1 MSCRQSNALASNAS
15 VTPMRLAALPAWI
28 VLALGLPVTARAA
41 DPAPPAGPA
50 DPIDP
55 AVAAHPASGSVSF
68 DADFFPAGMAPKVD
82 LSRFEKG
89 NVVLPGDYYGDIRLN
104 TRWRARGDITFANP
118 PGSDD
123 AQPCFDAAM
132 LTSYGIDLKK
142 VAADAAA
149 KGKLPIPQGRF
160 CAPLGDYIPDASTRF
175 DVGTQDLSISVP
187 QIYESRN
194 AQGYVDPSQ
203 WDAGIN
209 AAVFAYN
216 ANLYRSGNGRQ
227 ETSGYL
233 GLNASMNFGSWHV
246 AHQGAA
252 SWREHAGL
260 RYQPSATYL
269 QHDIPS
275 WQAQFVAGDTFTSG
289 DMFESV
295 RLRGVRL
302 YTDDRMLP
310 QSLRG
315 FAPVVRGIAETNA
328 HVIVRQN
335 GYVIYDVNVAPGSF
349 AFDDLYP
356 TGYGGDLNVEV
367 QEADGR
373 IKRFVVPFSA
383 VPQLLRPGQQRWSVS
398 AGKVEQQNQVNTP
411 NLLQATY
418 QRGLTNRVT
427 AYSGVTL
434 GEGYRAALVGAG
446 LNTAIGAFSTDM
458 TQARNQ
464 VPGSRAAQ
472 GLSTRVAFNK
482 NVVQTGTN
490 FGIAAYRYSTGGY
503 VGLNDAVTMRTW
515 AARGEAALLSRQRSR
530 MDVNINQNLPGNNG
544 QVFLTGSSINYWN
557 QRGRQVDFTA
567 GYSGSWKSLSYS
579 LSAQRTR
586 DSLDTSGLFGNTLAN
601 RIPGDITPVV
611 TLPALQTR
619 RDTRLFLTV
628 SMPLGRAEN
637 APLMTALASRSPR
650 EGSNEQVTV
659 GGTYGAER
667 RLSYSGTLSHA
678 VGGNNAA
685 VSGQYNGSFGNVGA
699 SYSRGSSYQ
708 QLGASMSGSL
718 VVYRGSAVFSPPT
731 GDTIGLVYAP
741 GATGARIEGGQGSV
755 LGINGYGVVPYLQP
769 YQLNTVAL
777 DPKNA
782 SAGLELKSSQ
792 IDVAPRSNS
801 VVLIRFDSK
810 IGRALLVETSLPD
823 GRPIPFGADVL
834 DAKGVNIGVTGQ
846 ASRLYIRDMPSSGM
860 VTVQWGDGEVDSC
873 QINLQLEP
881 QAKGA
886 HRDMEKIQAPCVFKV
901 SAVTP
906 QAHSSAIKPIAVLAH
921 GSHRMWLDG
930 VTEYMPLQHDYL
942 SHGLTARD
950 AV

>member
-1 MSCRQSNALASNAS
+1 MFRRQTNATASNAS
-15 VTPMRLAALPAWI
+15 VMPMRLAVLPAW
-28 VLALGLPVTARAA
+28 VALALGLPVTAYA
-41 DPAPPAGPA
+41 A

-55 AVAAHPASGSVSF
+55 AAAANPASGSVSF

-89 NVVLPGDYYGDIRLN
+89 NIVLPGDYYGDIRLN
-104 TRWRARGDITFANP
+104 MRWRARGDITFANP

-142 VAADAAA
+142 VAADTTVN
-149 KGKLPIPQGRF
+149 GKLQIPQGRF
-160 CAPLGDYIPDASTRF
+160 CAPLGDYISDASTSF
-175 DVGTQDLSISVP
+175 DVGTQNLSISVP
-187 QIYESRN
+187 QIYESRA

-209 AAVFAYN
+209 AAVLAYN
-216 ANLYRSGNGRQ
+216 ANLYRSGNGQQ

-252 SWREHAGL
+252 NWREHGGL
-260 RYQPSATYL
+260 SYQRSTTYL

-289 DMFESV
+289 DMFDSV

-335 GYVIYDVNVAPGSF
+335 GYVIYDVNVAPGPF

-373 IKRFVVPFSA
+373 IKRFAVPFSA

-398 AGKVEQQNQVNTP
+398 AGKVEQQGQVNTP

-427 AYSGVTL
+427 AYGGVTL
-434 GEGYRAALVGAG
+434 GDGYRAALVGAG
-446 LNTAIGAFSTDM
+446 LNTSIGAFSADL

-464 VPGSRAAQ
+464 VPGAPATQ

-482 NVVQTGTN
+482 NIVQTGTN
-490 FGIAAYRYSTGGY
+490 FGVAAYRYSTGGY

-515 AARGEAALLSRQRSR
+515 AERADSTPLSRQRSR
-530 MDVNINQNLPGNNG
+530 MDVNINQTLPGNYG
-544 QVFLTGSSINYWN
+544 QVFLIGSSTNYWN

-579 LSAQRTR
+579 FSAQRTR

-601 RIPGDITPVV
+601 RIPGDIASGV
-611 TLPALQTR
+611 TLPALQAR

-628 SMPLGRAEN
+628 SMPLGRADN
-637 APLMTALASRSPR
+637 APLMTAMASRSPR
-650 EGSNEQVTV
+650 DGSNEQMTV

-678 VGGNNAA
+678 GSGNIAS

-699 SYSRGSSYQ
+699 SYSQGSSYK

-731 GDTIGLVYAP
+731 GDTIGLVYAQ
-741 GATGARIEGGQGSV
+741 GGTGARIEGGQGSV
-755 LGINGYGVVPYLQP
+755 LDINGYGVVPYLQP

-782 SAGLELKSSQ
+782 NVGLELKSSQ

-801 VVLIRFDSK
+801 VVLIQFDSK
-810 IGRALLVETSLPD
+810 VSRALLVETSLPD
-823 GRPIPFGADVL
+823 GRPVPFGANVL
-834 DAKGVNIGVTGQ
+834 DDKGDNIGIAGQ
-846 ASRLYIRDMPSSGM
+846 ASRLYIRGLQSSGT
-860 VTVQWGDGEVDSC
+860 VTVQWGDGAMDSC
-873 QINLQLEP
+873 QANIQLP
-881 QAKGA
+881 APAKGVQV
-886 HRDMEKIQAPCVFKV
+886 DMEKVQAACVFKTATTTSTTQPTGEKPV
-901 SAVTP
+901 AMLDAGQRYTTIESVLLLPTKRSASFGRGRD
-906 QAHSSAIKPIAVLAH
+906 QA
-921 GSHRMWLDG
+921 
-930 VTEYMPLQHDYL
+930 
-942 SHGLTARD
+942 GLPERAN
-950 AV
+950 V

>member
-1 MSCRQSNALASNAS
+1 MFRRQSNAIASNAS
-15 VTPMRLAALPAWI
+15 AVPMRLAALPAW
-28 VLALGLPVTARAA
+28 VALALGFPAMVYAA
-41 DPAPPAGPA
+41 DPAAPAE
-50 DPIDP
+50 
-55 AVAAHPASGSVSF
+55 PASGSVSF

-104 TRWRARGDITFANP
+104 TRWRARGDITFANA

-142 VAADAAA
+142 VAADTVAS
-149 KGKLPIPQGRF
+149 GKQPIPQGRF
-160 CAPLGDYIPDASTRF
+160 CAPLANYIPDATTSF
-175 DVGTQDLSISVP
+175 DVGTQDFSISVP
-187 QIYESRN
+187 QIYESRS

-216 ANLYRSGNGRQ
+216 ANLYRSGNGQQ

-252 SWREHAGL
+252 NWRERGGL
-260 RYQPSATYL
+260 SYQRSATYL

-289 DMFESV
+289 DMFDSV

-335 GYVIYDVNVAPGSF
+335 GYVIYDVNVAPGPF

-373 IKRFVVPFSA
+373 IKRFAVPFSA

-398 AGKVEQQNQVNTP
+398 AGKVEQQGQVNTP

-434 GEGYRAALVGAG
+434 GDGYRAALVGAG
-446 LNTAIGAFSTDM
+446 LNTVIGAFSSDV

-464 VPGSRAAQ
+464 VPGSRATQ

-482 NVVQTGTN
+482 NIVQTGTN

-515 AARGEAALLSRQRSR
+515 AARADGAPLSRQRSR

-544 QVFLTGSSINYWN
+544 QVFLIGSSTNYWN
-557 QRGRQVDFTA
+557 QHGRQVDFTA
-567 GYSGSWKSLSYS
+567 GYSGAWKSLSYS
-579 LSAQRTR
+579 FSAQRTR
-586 DSLDTSGLFGNTLAN
+586 DSLDTSGLFGNTQVN
-601 RIPGDITPVV
+601 RIPGDTTPLA

-628 SMPLGRAEN
+628 SMPLGRVDN
-637 APLMTALASRSPR
+637 APLMTAMASSSPR
-650 EGSNEQVTV
+650 DGSNEQVTV

-667 RLSYSGTLSHA
+667 RLSYSGTLSHTG
-678 VGGNNAA
+678 GGNNAA

-699 SYSRGSSYQ
+699 SYSHGSSYS

-741 GATGARIEGGQGSV
+741 GGRGARIEGGQGSV
-755 LGINGYGVVPYLQP
+755 LDINGYGVVPYLQP

-777 DPKNA
+777 DSKNA

-792 IDVAPRSNS
+792 LDVAPRSNS

-810 IGRALLVETSLPD
+810 VSRALLVETSLPD
-823 GRPIPFGADVL
+823 GRPVPFGANVL
-834 DAKGVNIGVTGQ
+834 DDKGNNIGIAGQ
-846 ASRLYIRDMPSSGM
+846 ASRLYIRGLQSSGA
-860 VTVQWGDGEVDSC
+860 VTVQWGDGEADSC
-873 QINLQLEP
+873 QIALQLKP
-881 QAKGA
+881 QSKAA
-886 HRDMEKIQAPCVFKV
+886 RTDMEKIQAPCVLKA
-901 SAVTP
+901 SAATR
-906 QAHSSAIKPIAVLAH
+906 QANSSGTKPVAVLDHGGRSLRLGSVMEYAPLQQKPISH
-921 GSHRMWLDG
+921 GS
-930 VTEYMPLQHDYL
+930 TE
-942 SHGLTARD
+942 GD

>member
-1 MSCRQSNALASNAS
+1 MFCRQPNATASNAS
-15 VTPMRLAALPAWI
+15 ALPMRLAALPAWI
-28 VLALGLPVTARAA
+28 TLALG
-41 DPAPPAGPA
+41 GPA
-50 DPIDP
+50 VAYAANPVDLV
-55 AVAAHPASGSVSF
+55 AAAHPASGSVSF

-89 NVVLPGDYYGDIRLN
+89 NVVLPGNYYGDVRLN
-104 TRWRARGDITFANP
+104 TRWRARGDIAFANA

-142 VAADAAA
+142 VAADTAA
-149 KGKLPIPQGRF
+149 KGKLPIPQERF
-160 CAPLGDYIPDASTRF
+160 CAPLGNYIPDALTSF
-175 DVGTQDLSISVP
+175 EVGTQSFSISVP
-187 QIYESRN
+187 QIYEQRD
-194 AQGYVDPSQ
+194 AKGYVDPSH

-252 SWREHAGL
+252 SWREHGGL
-260 RYQPSATYL
+260 NYQASATYL

-289 DMFESV
+289 DMFDSV

-328 HVIVRQN
+328 HVMVRQN
-335 GYVIYDVNVAPGSF
+335 GYVIYDVNVAPGPF

-356 TGYGGDLNVEV
+356 TGYGGDLSVEV

-411 NLLQATY
+411 NILQATY
-418 QRGLTNRVT
+418 QRGLTNRLT
-427 AYSGVTL
+427 AYGGVTL
-434 GEGYRAALVGAG
+434 GDGYRGTLVGAG
-446 LNTAIGAFSTDM
+446 VNTAIGAFSSDV

-464 VPGSRAAQ
+464 VPGSRATQ

-482 NVVQTGTN
+482 NIVQTGTN

-503 VGLNDAVTMRTW
+503 VGLNDAVIMRTW
-515 AARGEAALLSRQRSR
+515 AVRGDGVPLSRQRSR
-530 MDVNINQNLPGNNG
+530 MDVNINQNLPGNYG
-544 QVFLTGSSINYWN
+544 QVFLIGSSTNYWN

-567 GYSGSWKSLSYS
+567 GYSSSWKSLTYS
-579 LSAQRTR
+579 FSAQRTR
-586 DSLDTSGLFGNTLAN
+586 DSLDTSGLFGRSPAN
-601 RIPGDITPVV
+601 RIPGDITSGA
-611 TLPALQTR
+611 TLPALQAR
-619 RDTRLFLTV
+619 RDTRLFLTI
-628 SMPLGRAEN
+628 SMPLGRADH
-637 APLMTALASRSPR
+637 APLMTALASHSPR
-650 EGSNEQVTV
+650 GGSNEQVTA
-659 GGTYGAER
+659 GGTYGADR

-678 VGGNNAA
+678 GSSNAA
-685 VSGQYNGSFGNVGA
+685 AISGQYNGSFGNVGA
-699 SYSRGSSYQ
+699 SYSHGSSYQ

-731 GDTIGLVYAP
+731 GDTIGLVHAP

-755 LGINGYGVVPYLQP
+755 LDINGYGVVPYLQP

-792 IDVAPRSNS
+792 MDVAPRANS

-810 IGRALLVETSLPD
+810 VSRALMIETRLPD
-823 GRPIPFGADVL
+823 GRPVPFGADIY
-834 DAKGVNIGVTGQ
+834 DEQGQPAGVAGQ
-846 ASRLYIRDMPSSGM
+846 ASRLFVNGIDKAAVLTVRWGDAEGDACQISVPAATAGTDKKDYEKIEVPCTWPAQRIQPSS
-860 VTVQWGDGEVDSC
+860 
-873 QINLQLEP
+873 
-881 QAKGA
+881 
-886 HRDMEKIQAPCVFKV
+886 
-901 SAVTP
+901 
-906 QAHSSAIKPIAVLAH
+906 
-921 GSHRMWLDG
+921 
-930 VTEYMPLQHDYL
+930 
-942 SHGLTARD
+942 RD
-950 AV
+950 ARSSQAVSFVPEDYYGVMSPSDLAGLDTYARKNGRRLSMTIAGEGYALLG

>member
-1 MSCRQSNALASNAS
+1 
-15 VTPMRLAALPAWI
+15 MRLAALPAWI
-28 VLALGLPVTARAA
+28 ALILGLPAVAHAA
-41 DPAPPAGPA
+41 DPAPPASPA

-55 AVAAHPASGSVSF
+55 AAAHPAPASVSF

-89 NVVLPGDYYGDIRLN
+89 NAVLPGDYYGDIRLN
-104 TRWRARGDITFANP
+104 MRWRARGDITFANS
-118 PGSDD
+118 PGSDE

-132 LTSYGIDLKK
+132 LTSYGVDLKK
-142 VAADAAA
+142 VAADATA

-160 CAPLGDYIPDASTRF
+160 CAPLGDYIPGASTQF
-175 DVGTQDLSISVP
+175 DIGTQNLSISVP

-252 SWREHAGL
+252 NWREHGGL
-260 RYQPSATYL
+260 SYQRSATYL

-275 WQAQFVAGDTFTSG
+275 WQAQVVAGDTFTSG
-289 DMFESV
+289 DMFDSV
-295 RLRGVRL
+295 RLRGIRL
-302 YTDDRMLP
+302 YTDDGMLP

-335 GYVIYDVNVAPGSF
+335 GYVIYDVNVAPGAF

-398 AGKVEQQNQVNTP
+398 AGKVEQRNQVNTP

-427 AYSGVTL
+427 GYGGVTL
-434 GEGYRAALVGAG
+434 GDGYRAALVGAG
-446 LNTAIGAFSTDM
+446 LNTAIGAFSSDL

-464 VPGSRAAQ
+464 VPGARATQ

-482 NVVQTGTN
+482 NIVQTGTN
-490 FGIAAYRYSTGGY
+490 FGVAAYRYSTGGY

-515 AARGEAALLSRQRSR
+515 AARGEGSLLSRQRSR

-579 LSAQRTR
+579 FSAQRTR
-586 DSLDTSGLFGNTLAN
+586 DSLDASGLFGNTLVN
-601 RIPGDITPVV
+601 RIPGDVTPVAR
-611 TLPALQTR
+611 LPALQTR
-619 RDTRLFLTV
+619 RDTRLFLTI

-637 APLMTALASRSPR
+637 APLMTALASHSPR
-650 EGSNEQVTV
+650 DGGNEQVTV
-659 GGTYGAER
+659 GGVYGAER

-678 VGGNNAA
+678 AGANNAA
-685 VSGQYNGSFGNVGA
+685 VSGQYNGSFGNIGA
-699 SYSRGSSYQ
+699 SYSRGSNYT

-741 GATGARIEGGQGSV
+741 GGRGARIEGGQGSV
-755 LGINGYGVVPYLQP
+755 LDINGYGVVPYLQP

-777 DPKNA
+777 DPKDA

-792 IDVAPRSNS
+792 LDVAPRSNS
-801 VVLIRFDSK
+801 VVLIKFDSRT
-810 IGRALLVETSLPD
+810 GRALLVETSLPD

-834 DAKGVNIGVTGQ
+834 DEKGGNIGIAGQ

-860 VTVQWGDGEVDSC
+860 VTVQWGDSESDSC
-873 QINLQLEP
+873 QIDLHLKP
-881 QAKGA
+881 RDKDA
-886 HRDMEKIQAPCVFKV
+886 HMDMEKIQAPCILKV
-901 SAVTP
+901 SASTP
-906 QAHSSAIKPIAVLAH
+906 QANSPVASPVAALSQSNRSVQS
-921 GSHRMWLDG
+921 GG
-930 VTEYMPLQHDYL
+930 VAEYAPLQSKHI

-950 AV
+950 AI

>member
-1 MSCRQSNALASNAS
+1 MASNAS
-15 VTPMRLAALPAWI
+15 AMPMRPAALAAWI
-28 VLALGLPVTARAA
+28 ALALGLPATVHAA
-41 DPAPPAGPA
+41 SPA

-104 TRWRARGDITFANP
+104 MRWRARGDITFANP
-118 PGSDD
+118 PGSDE

-132 LTSYGIDLKK
+132 LTSYGVDLKK
-142 VAADAAA
+142 VAADSVA

-160 CAPLGDYIPDASTRF
+160 CASLGDYIPDASTSF
-175 DVGTQDLSISVP
+175 DVGAQILSISVP
-187 QIYESRN
+187 QIYESRM

-209 AAVFAYN
+209 AAVFSYN
-216 ANLYRSGNGRQ
+216 ANLYSSGNGRQ

-233 GLNASMNFGSWHV
+233 GLNASMNFGSWHL

-252 SWREHAGL
+252 NWRERGGPS
-260 RYQPSATYL
+260 YQSSATYA

-275 WQAQFVAGDTFTSG
+275 WQAQLVAGDTFTSG
-289 DMFESV
+289 DMFDSV
-295 RLRGVRL
+295 RLRGIRL

-315 FAPVVRGIAETNA
+315 FAPVVRGMAETNA
-328 HVIVRQN
+328 HVLVRQN
-335 GYVIYDVNVAPGSF
+335 GYLIYDVNVAPGPF

-383 VPQLLRPGQQRWSVS
+383 VPQLLRPGQQRWSLS
-398 AGKVEQQNQVNTP
+398 AGKVEQQNQINTP

-427 AYSGVTL
+427 AYGGVTL
-434 GEGYRAALVGAG
+434 GDGYRAALVGAG
-446 LNTAIGAFSTDM
+446 LNTAVGAFSSDL

-464 VPGSRAAQ
+464 VPGARATQ

-482 NVVQTGTN
+482 NIVQTGTN
-490 FGIAAYRYSTGGY
+490 FGVAAYRYSTGGY

-515 AARGEAALLSRQRSR
+515 AARGDGALLSRQRSR

-579 LSAQRTR
+579 FSAQRTR

-601 RIPGDITPVV
+601 RIPGDIAPGA
-611 TLPALQTR
+611 TLPILQAR

-628 SMPLGRAEN
+628 SMPLGRADN

-650 EGSNEQVTV
+650 EGGNEQVTV

-678 VGGNNAA
+678 AGGNNAA
-685 VSGQYNGSFGNVGA
+685 ISGQYNGSFGNVGA
-699 SYSRGSSYQ
+699 SYGHGSNYK
-708 QLGASMSGSL
+708 QLGASLSGSV

-755 LGINGYGVVPYLQP
+755 LDINGYGVVPYLQP
-769 YQLNTVAL
+769 YQLNTVTL

-823 GRPIPFGADVL
+823 GRPVPFGANVL
-834 DAKGVNIGVTGQ
+834 DEKGDNIGVAGQ
-846 ASRLYIRDMPSSGM
+846 ASRLYIRDLQSSGT
-860 VTVQWGDGEVDSC
+860 VTVQWGESAADSC
-873 QINLQLEP
+873 QIDLQLEP
-881 QAKGA
+881 RAKDA
-886 HRDMEKIQAPCVFKV
+886 HMDMEKIQAPCILKV
-901 SAVTP
+901 QSAA
-906 QAHSSAIKPIAVLAH
+906 QRANSSATKPVALFN
-921 GSHRMWLDG
+921 GGLRSMRLDG
-930 VTEYMPLQHDYL
+930 ITEYAPLQPGHT
-942 SHGLTARD
+942 SHGLTAKD